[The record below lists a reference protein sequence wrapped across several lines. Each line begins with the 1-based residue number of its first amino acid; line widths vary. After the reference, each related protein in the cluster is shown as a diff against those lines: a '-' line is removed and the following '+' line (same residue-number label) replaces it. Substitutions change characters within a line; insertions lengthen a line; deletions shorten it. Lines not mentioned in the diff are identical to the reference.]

1 MKHSVVQNYFLQTPL
16 VFFLFLGQADQ
27 LDAVLN
33 ISLDLQT
40 EQRERRG
47 KILNVYSD
55 VVYASFTNE

>member
-1 MKHSVVQNYFLQTPL
+1 
-16 VFFLFLGQADQ
+16 
-27 LDAVLN
+27 VLN

-47 KILNVYSD
+47 KISNVYSH

>member
-1 MKHSVVQNYFLQTPL
+1 MKHSIVQNYFYNAIGI
-16 VFFLFLGQADQ
+16 FLFSGQADQ

-47 KILNVYSD
+47 KILNVYSH

>member
-1 MKHSVVQNYFLQTPL
+1 
-16 VFFLFLGQADQ
+16 
-27 LDAVLN
+27 LN

-47 KILNVYSD
+47 KILNVYSH